1 MLLLSRIRDNFKKGV
16 LPVKLL
22 GLHHVSI
29 LTGKAE
35 RNFQFY
41 TRVLGM
47 RLVKKTVNQDNTE
60 SYHLFYGDANGSPGT
75 EITFFD
81 IPGLGHTYPGVSSIS
96 STSLRVKDTNSLHYW
111 EERFKQFGIIHES
124 IVKRANRDTLAFQD
138 YDGTRLIL
146 VADNGEAGV
155 RAGEPWSGCDV
166 PREHAILG
174 LGPVTLTLAIAE
186 PTVGI
191 LTEVMGFRHAGS
203 YPSLAGDF
211 PDIQVFAT
219 GEGGAGAEVHIETR
233 PDLPRERPGRG
244 SVHHVAFRVPN
255 EEEYEYW
262 VKRISSFGLINS
274 GKVERYYFKALYFRE
289 PNHILFELST
299 DTPGFDVD
307 EPIES
312 LGERLALP
320 PFLEPRREEIE
331 ARLRPLDLEK

>member
-1 MLLLSRIRDNFKKGV
+1 M
-16 LPVKLL
+16 KLL

-41 TRVLGM
+41 TEILGL

-60 SYHLFYGDANGSPGT
+60 SYHLFYGDAKGSPGT

-96 STSLRVKDTNSLHYW
+96 STSFRVKTTESLEYW
-111 EERFKQFGIIHES
+111 ARRFERFGILHEK
-124 IVKRANRDTLAFQD
+124 IVKRANRDSLAFQD
-138 YDGTRLIL
+138 FEGTRLIL
-146 VADNGEAGV
+146 VADNGENGVAAGV
-155 RAGEPWSGCDV
+155 PWDQTDV
-166 PREHAILG
+166 PIEHAIIG
-174 LGPVTLTLAIAE
+174 LGPVTLAVAIAE
-186 PTVGI
+186 PTIGV
-191 LTEVMGFRHAGS
+191 LTEVMGFKKVSS
-203 YPSLAGDF
+203 YPSLVGNF

-219 GEGGAGAEVHIETR
+219 GEGGSGAEVHIETR
-233 PDLPRERPGRG
+233 PDLPRERAGRG
-244 SVHHVAFRVPN
+244 AVHHVAFRVPN
-255 EEEYEYW
+255 GEEFEQW
-262 VKRISSFGLINS
+262 VKKISDSGLIHS

-307 EPIES
+307 EPVET

-331 ARLRPLDLEK
+331 AKLRPLNLETK

>member
-1 MLLLSRIRDNFKKGV
+1 M
-16 LPVKLL
+16 KLL

-41 TRVLGM
+41 TKVLGL

-60 SYHLFYGDANGSPGT
+60 SYHLFYGDAKGSPGT

-81 IPGLGHTYPGVSSIS
+81 IPGLGHAYPGVGSIS
-96 STSLRVKDTNSLHYW
+96 STSLRVKDTNALHYW
-111 EERFKQFGIIHES
+111 KERFKQIGIQHGPIEKRNNRES
-124 IVKRANRDTLAFQD
+124 LAFQD
-138 YDGTRLIL
+138 FEGTQLIL
-146 VADNGEAGV
+146 VADNVEEGVGAGV
-155 RAGEPWSGCDV
+155 PWDKSDV
-166 PREHAILG
+166 PVDNAIIG
-174 LGPVTLTLAIAE
+174 LGPVTLTVADPA
-186 PTVGI
+186 PTVRV
-191 LTEVMGFRHAGS
+191 LTEVMGFNQVGT

-211 PDIQVFAT
+211 PPIQVFST
-219 GEGGAGAEVHIETR
+219 GEGGSGAEVHIEIRT
-233 PDLPRERPGRG
+233 DLPRARAGRG

-262 VKRISSFGLINS
+262 ANKIASSGLMNS

-307 EPIES
+307 EPIET
-312 LGERLALP
+312 LGEKLALP
-320 PFLEPRREEIE
+320 PFLESRRADIE
-331 ARLRPLDLEK
+331 AKLRPLDIDLD